1 MRTNTNGHKL
11 CTKATH
17 HSCGLLWTASVRGRR
32 RRASVVRATRPG
44 VIGFVDSP
52 DIRVVFTREAA
63 CAVELHA
70 RRRGREYVEPTEPV
84 HVGYGSAIE
93 PSIPK
98 PSITLHHHKTTN
110 SPILAHRL
118 LSNLRP
124 QQPTGRAVPRIPR
137 AGTRRTSAC
146 SRASTSTATPAAGP
160 CTNRSKLR
168 CPASGFPM
176 SPNPRLVRASWMVPR
191 RPLAAA
197 ILAIIPRRP
206 LGLRASCTLS
216 TSTRVTDISTKSV
229 VQRKSGTKHMRARW
243 CSK

>member
-1 MRTNTNGHKL
+1 VCLRRLRAVETKGQVRDILCRVLTSNGRTARTAPPSTRADKRREREVRTNTNGHKL

-17 HSCGLLWTASVRGRR
+17 HSCGLLGTASARGRC

-44 VIGFVDSP
+44 LIGFVDSP
-52 DIRVVFTREAA
+52 DIRVVFMREAA

-110 SPILAHRL
+110 SPNLAHRL

-146 SRASTSTATPAAGP
+146 SRASTSTATPAAVP
-160 CTNRSKLR
+160 CTSR
-168 CPASGFPM
+168 
-176 SPNPRLVRASWMVPR
+176 
-191 RPLAAA
+191 
-197 ILAIIPRRP
+197 
-206 LGLRASCTLS
+206 
-216 TSTRVTDISTKSV
+216 
-229 VQRKSGTKHMRARW
+229 
-243 CSK
+243 